1 MSAQLYQLHP
11 PTSVQ
16 LSTLYSTT
24 HCIHR
29 VIVVSGLHI
38 CSGQLATLYLLSSAQ
53 VATLYRQCLFSTLS
67 SASLSTQSSASLST
81 LSGPVVFDYV
91 IVDSFVFDLSLS
103 TLSSSTLSSSTQSSS
118 TPPSHSPVIT
128 TWELSTYS
136 EQSQLKH
143 HSTATPI
150 LISYGHINNGS
161 NLLHISSV
169 DHIAPAPFECL
180 GFNTPYKY
188 LSKGNLIG
196 VDLTPAKG
204 VLTLRWYQLPP
215 PRYIGI
221 ESPTSG
227 RQAISLTH

>member
-1 MSAQLYQLHP
+1 MTTVWTVFTAPPVSQVVGTVVPTASTDLGPAIHTVQHYALHP
-11 PTSVQ
+11 PSNR
-16 LSTLYSTT
+16 
-24 HCIHR
+24 CIWLAHMLR
-29 VIVVSGLHI
+29 TASYAVSPELGTGSNPVPPVSL
-38 CSGQLATLYLLSSAQ
+38 
-53 VATLYRQCLFSTLS
+53 STLS
-67 SASLSTQSSASLST
+67 SASLSTQSSVSLST

-103 TLSSSTLSSSTQSSS
+103 TLSSSTQSLSTQSSS
-118 TPPSHSPVIT
+118 TPPSHSPIIT

-204 VLTLRWYQLPP
+204 MLTLRWYQLPP
-215 PRYIGI
+215 PR
-221 ESPTSG
+221 
-227 RQAISLTH
+227 